1 MRVRPA
7 FVFISLVV
15 LLLCFSVWHIAAG
28 AIDIAPL
35 EVLKALHSS
44 DSEHNFIVNNFR
56 FPRLLISGL
65 VGSALAISGLL
76 IQGVIRNPL
85 ASPDVLGVTSGASLA
100 VITLSVF
107 WPNAPISYIPP
118 TALLGGFVATALLL
132 FLARHLLQRPAA
144 FALVGIALAA
154 TFGAAIDYLLTVN
167 PLEINTAMLWLTGSV
182 WGRNWN
188 HLPLIAPWLAVLM
201 PLAMLLAYR
210 LDLLGLG
217 DDTATS
223 LGTGV
228 KKLRLLCIVVAISLA
243 SAAVSVCGSIG
254 FVGLVSPHLV
264 RSLLGHRHLLLI
276 PATALTGAILV
287 ISADLF
293 ARILMPPI
301 ELPAGI
307 LTAFIGAPYFI
318 FLLCRYKNW

>member
-1 MRVRPA
+1 MRAHPA
-7 FVFISLVV
+7 ITFICLIF
-15 LLLCFSVWHIAAG
+15 LLLFFSVWHISAG
-28 AIDIAPL
+28 AIYIAPL
-35 EVLKALHSS
+35 DVFKALQSH

-56 FPRLLISGL
+56 LPRLLISGL
-65 VGSALAISGLL
+65 VGAALAISGLL

-100 VITLSVF
+100 VIPLAVF
-107 WPNAPISYIPP
+107 WPDAPISYIPP
-118 TALLGGFVATALLL
+118 AALIGGFGATALLL

-154 TFGAAIDYLLTVN
+154 IFGAAIDYLLSVN

-223 LGTGV
+223 LGTRV
-228 KKLRLLCIVVAISLA
+228 KKLRLLSIVVAISLA

-264 RSLLGHRHLLLI
+264 RSLLGHKHLLLI

>member
-1 MRVRPA
+1 MRVQPRI
-7 FVFISLVV
+7 VFITLIFI
-15 LLLCFSVWHIAAG
+15 LLLFSLWHIGAG
-28 AIDIAPL
+28 AIYIAPL
-35 EVLKALHSS
+35 DVFIALQSS

-56 FPRLLISGL
+56 LPRLLISGL
-65 VGSALAISGLL
+65 VGAALAISGLL

-100 VITLSVF
+100 VITLAVF
-107 WPNAPISYIPP
+107 WPDAPTSYIPP
-118 TALLGGFVATALLL
+118 AALIGGFSATALLL
-132 FLARHLLQRPAA
+132 FLARHLLHRPAA
-144 FALVGIALAA
+144 FALVGIALAT

-182 WGRNWN
+182 WGRNWD

-201 PLAMLLAYR
+201 PLALLLAYR

-223 LGTGV
+223 LGIGV

-254 FVGLVSPHLV
+254 FVGLVSPHLA

-276 PATALTGAILV
+276 PATAITGAILV

>member
-1 MRVRPA
+1 MKAQPITI
-7 FVFISLVV
+7 FSCLIF
-15 LLLCFSVWHIAAG
+15 LLLSFSVWHIGAG
-28 AIDIAPL
+28 AVYIAPA
-35 EVLKALHSS
+35 EIISALQSVN
-44 DSEHNFIVNNFR
+44 SEHHFIINNFR
-56 FPRLLISGL
+56 LPRLLISGL
-65 VGSALAISGLL
+65 VGAALAISGLL

-100 VITLSVF
+100 VIILAVF
-107 WPNAPISYIPP
+107 WPHAPISYIPAA
-118 TALLGGFVATALLL
+118 ALIGGFSATALLL

-154 TFGAAIDYLLTVN
+154 TFGAAIAYLLVVN

-182 WGRNWN
+182 WGRNWQ
-188 HLPLIAPWLAVLM
+188 HLPLIAPWLAVLL
-201 PLAMLLAYR
+201 PIAMLLAYR
-210 LDLLGLG
+210 LDLLALG
-217 DDTATS
+217 DDTASS
-223 LGTGV
+223 LGTNV
-228 KKLRLLCIVVAISLA
+228 KKLRLLSILVAISLA

-254 FVGLVSPHLV
+254 FVGLISPHLV
-264 RSLLGHRHLLLI
+264 RSLLGQRHLLLI
-276 PATALTGAILV
+276 PATAITGAILV